1 MAQRKRSYA
10 SLHAA
15 LKHAAEV
22 EEDKEELPPRRRP
35 VKRSKV
41 DEVAEASESEDQK
54 CTGSSSGSE
63 EDDYNPPSEEEEEE
77 DESSSDASPPAD
89 EKRPANRKGRDAHK
103 TKSFLSSRRRACD
116 NSLLFAT
123 ALRRYAGLIRKIR
136 SPRKRMLYNILT
148 RKLSQHLR
156 PLDAVASAIDIHYT
170 ITLFYDSF
178 PRSKYAY
185 CTKAWII
192 EYMYRN
198 DPFPAFLSEPGKPR
212 KPQISI
218 AGALMLFLLAPNPT
232 TDKPHLV
239 EASAKVA
246 EEITTN
252 PVLLP
257 NVPHLQPYWNEW
269 LQLYHNPETPRFDF
283 RGTPKFEEFS
293 TPLLEKLRTHPSPGL
308 ALSIASATYQATRA
322 GRNSA
327 DDAEVLQNVQLSCIQ
342 HIQENFKEE
351 MKEHPT
357 LLQRL
362 FLTQPLTAPEVTDQA
377 VVWTATSEVQAW
389 YDSLD
394 YTRLATKIRKGHTGP
409 RTPATEPEYPAS
421 YFFLDDGES

>member
-22 EEDKEELPPRRRP
+22 EEDNDELPPRRRP

-41 DEVAEASESEDQK
+41 DEVSESEDNK
-54 CTGSSSGSE
+54 SSSSSE
-63 EDDYNPPSEEEEEE
+63 KEEEEDYAPPSEE
-77 DESSSDASPPAD
+77 DESSSDSSPQAD
-89 EKRPANRKGRDAHK
+89 EKRPANRKGRDAHI
-103 TKSFLSSRRRACD
+103 TKSYLSSRRRACE

-123 ALRRYAGLIRKIR
+123 ALRRYASLIRKIR
-136 SPRKRMLYNILT
+136 TPRKRMLYNILT
-148 RKLSQHLR
+148 RKLSQQLR
-156 PLDAVASAIDIHYT
+156 PLDAVASAVDIYYT
-170 ITLFYDSF
+170 IALFHDSF

-185 CTKAWII
+185 CSKAWII
-192 EYMYRN
+192 EFMYRN

-218 AGALMLFLLAPNPT
+218 AGALMLFLLAPTPT

-246 EEITTN
+246 KEITTN

-257 NVPHLQPYWNEW
+257 NVPQLQPYWNEW
-269 LQLYHNPETPRFDF
+269 LQLYHNPETPRFEF
-283 RGTPKFEEFS
+283 RGTPKYEEFS
-293 TPLLEKLRTHPSPGL
+293 TPLLEKLQTHPSPGL
-308 ALSIASATYQATRA
+308 ALSIASATYQAARA

-327 DDAEVLQNVQLSCIQ
+327 DDDEVLQNVQLSCIQ

-351 MKEHPT
+351 MKKHPT

-362 FLTQPLTAPEVTDQA
+362 FLTQPLTAPEVADEA
-377 VVWTATSEVQAW
+377 VVWTATNEVQAW

-394 YTRLATKIRKGHTGP
+394 YTRLATKIRKGSTDP
-409 RTPATEPEYPAS
+409 RTSATEPQYPAS